1 MARVHALNFVS
12 TNFTVD
18 KRGQKSVSKLKTV
31 RIARRRR
38 QNRLL
43 ISPGS
48 SADVST
54 NFAVLLAFI
63 ANAFF
68 VPLQLAFLGRG
79 APAAGWHAGL
89 YTLYALVDAFFWLD
103 IVKSFFTSVEL
114 GATKPPLLRP
124 TKIARW
130 YVLRWLALDV
140 AAALSDRLGDEL
152 SPWRLLKRASCRASR
167 AATRRSAAR
176 STRPSTRSTTWRKAA
191 EDALLARA
199 RCSPSRSSS
208 SSTSAD
214 AARHAVG
221 GGAVDAAGGRNRLSR
236 ALTPSL
242 SCGPRRRAPHAPRG
256 GDRRRGGVRVGHA
269 VVARSRVGSE
279 LVAPRSRR
287 RSTTS
292 RPSEDAYRRHARS
305 AVVRAAA
312 AGSSNWSTS
321 HRVNIA
327 AHRRGAA
334 APTVAPPAR
343 RTSRCRPS
351 AHVARCSGA
360 PRR

>member
-1 MARVHALNFVS
+1 MLAANAGEAEMARVHALNFVS

-31 RIARRRR
+31 RIARNRR

-89 YTLYALVDAFFWLD
+89 FTLYALVDAFFWLD

-140 AAALSDRLGDEL
+140 AAALPIDWATSDFA
-152 SPWRLLKRASCRASR
+152 WRLLKLCKLPRLTHLVWHASERRSIHSALDPLDTTWPPHGGGCAPMCAGSR
-167 AATRRSAAR
+167 A
-176 STRPSTRSTTWRKAA
+176 
-191 EDALLARA
+191 
-199 RCSPSRSSS
+199 
-208 SSTSAD
+208 
-214 AARHAVG
+214 
-221 GGAVDAAGGRNRLSR
+221 RNERLSLWSD
-236 ALTPSL
+236 AS
-242 SCGPRRRAPHAPRG
+242 
-256 GDRRRGGVRVGHA
+256 V
-269 VVARSRVGSE
+269 
-279 LVAPRSRR
+279 SRR
-287 RSTTS
+287 
-292 RPSEDAYRRHARS
+292 
-305 AVVRAAA
+305 
-312 AGSSNWSTS
+312 
-321 HRVNIA
+321 
-327 AHRRGAA
+327 
-334 APTVAPPAR
+334 
-343 RTSRCRPS
+343 
-351 AHVARCSGA
+351 
-360 PRR
+360 